1 VHQVVLMQD
10 PVVVQNAMHKLR
22 NRFWR
27 SDELMESVF
36 GKPVD
41 EAYWEANDPANMAIT
56 NAAKIR
62 DSGLGIYM
70 DAGDEDMFHPR

>member
-1 VHQVVLMQD
+1 MQD